1 MSVAER
7 FETEGLRRFYTALLD
22 AVGQAVIATD
32 PSGRIIHWNQA
43 AERMKG
49 WTAEE
54 AIGRP
59 LIDFL
64 PPDSLP
70 ERTAA
75 LLTAIATGVG
85 WSEDTIVR
93 HRNGGEV
100 AAQVTATPIIDAQ
113 GDLIAMIG
121 VGTDLTDRRA
131 AEERV
136 RHLGELVEST
146 GDSLLGKSRTGEIVS
161 WNRAAEDLYG
171 YTAEEAIGQNVS
183 LLQPDDRPEELQIIL
198 EQVAAGNT
206 VLNLETEHVRSDGTH
221 VDVSLTVA
229 PTFDAGGVVDGASAM
244 AHDLTDVHKMK
255 TASEYNAGHDAL
267 TGLPNRELLCEL
279 LEQTLATVGHTDA
292 PVAVLFLD
300 LDQFKTVNDAV
311 GHAVG
316 DKILVEVARRL
327 TAVTRGDDLVARFSG
342 DTFVIVSSSAEE
354 STAGRV
360 AARLLDSLV
369 DPIDVSGT
377 PVYISASIGIA
388 VSPPMDAELLLTHA
402 EAAMYD
408 AKARGR
414 ARTRFFDTEMA
425 MARDPQERLQLSND
439 LRQALQENALEVWYQ
454 PIVDLATGAM
464 LGVEALS
471 RWNHPRRGMVPPTS
485 FVAVAEVTG
494 LIGALD
500 AWVMHRAC
508 ADLRVMIERGVL
520 DADGYVG
527 VNVSAH
533 NVENV
538 TLQGTVRSAVQAAG
552 IPYARLT
559 LELTETGAMTDLESA
574 GNVLDELGALGVGI
588 ALDDFGTG
596 YSSLSYL
603 RRLPVNMVK
612 IDRSFVQHIT
622 ENPDDLAIAVSI
634 IDLARS
640 ARLTTVAEGIES
652 AEQLTLLRKLGC
664 RAGQGYLWSPALP
677 LDDLV
682 ALVNGL
688 PKRHFRTSDGAKESS
703 RSRSRASEATT
714 DHGLKRLIEMHQ
726 GGASLDTIAAAL
738 NQEGF
743 KTPSVLRWHR
753 TSVAQVIASTLS
765 PQHRRS
771 KSRREDN

>member
-1 MSVAER
+1 MGVAER
-7 FETEGLRRFYTALLD
+7 FATEEPRRFYSALLD

-32 PSGRIIHWNQA
+32 PAGRVIYWNRA

-64 PPDSLP
+64 PSDNPP
-70 ERTAA
+70 EKTAA
-75 LLTAIATGVG
+75 LLTAIAAGVG
-85 WSEDTIVR
+85 WTEDTVVW

-100 AAQVTATPIIDAQ
+100 AALVTATPIIDAQ
-113 GDLIAMIG
+113 GDLIAMIA

-131 AEERV
+131 GEETV
-136 RHLGELVEST
+136 RHLGALVEST
-146 GDSLLGKSRTGEIVS
+146 GDSVLGELRTGEIVS
-161 WNRAAEDLYG
+161 WNAAAEDLYG

-183 LLQPDDRPEELQIIL
+183 LLQPDDRHEELEAIF
-198 EQVAAGNT
+198 ERFHAGHA
-206 VLNLETEHVRSDGTH
+206 VLNLETEHVRADGTL

-229 PTFDAGGVVDGASAM
+229 PTFDADGAVDGASAM
-244 AHDLTDVHKMK
+244 AHDLTDVRTME
-255 TASEYNAGHDAL
+255 TASVHNAQHDAL
-267 TGLPNRELLCEL
+267 TELPNRELLCERL
-279 LEQTLATVGHTDA
+279 KQTLVTVGRSDA

-300 LDQFKTVNDAV
+300 LDMFKTVNDAV

-316 DKILVEVARRL
+316 DRILIEVAGRL
-327 TAVTRGDDLVARFSG
+327 KAVTRGDDIVSRFSG
-342 DTFVIVSSSAEE
+342 DTFVVVSSGADE
-354 STAGRV
+354 STAARV
-360 AARLLDSLV
+360 AARLLHSLV
-369 DPIDVSGT
+369 DPINVSGT
-377 PVYISASIGIA
+377 LVYISASIGIA

-414 ARTRFFDTEMA
+414 ARTRFFDPEMA
-425 MARDPQERLQLSND
+425 MARDPHERLQLSND
-439 LRQALQENALEVWYQ
+439 LRQALYEDALEVWYQ
-454 PIVDLATGAM
+454 PIVDLASGVM
-464 LGVEALS
+464 LGVEALC
-471 RWNHPRRGMVPPTS
+471 RWDHPSRGMVSPIS
-485 FVAVAEVTG
+485 FVTVAEDTG

-500 AWVMHRAC
+500 SWVMHRAC
-508 ADLRVMIERGVL
+508 RDLRVMIKRGLL

-533 NVENV
+533 NIEDV
-538 TLQGTVRSAVQAAG
+538 TLQGTVRSAVKSAG
-552 IPYARLT
+552 IPYPRLT
-559 LELTETGAMTDLESA
+559 LELTETGAMADMESA
-574 GNVLDELGALGVGI
+574 GHVLDELGALGVGI

-603 RRLPVNMVK
+603 HRFPVNMVK
-612 IDRSFVQHIT
+612 IDRSFVQNIT
-622 ENPDDLAIAVSI
+622 ENPDALAIAVSI
-634 IDLARS
+634 IDLGRS
-640 ARLTTVAEGIES
+640 AQLTTVAEGIES
-652 AEQLTLLRKLGC
+652 PEQLTLLRKLGC

-682 ALVNGL
+682 ALVNEQ
-688 PKRHFRTSDGAKESS
+688 PKRHFRTSGGAKESS
-703 RSRSRASEATT
+703 PSRPRATDATI
-714 DHGLKRLIEMHQ
+714 DHGLKRLIEMYQ

-743 KTPSVLRWHR
+743 KTPSVIRWHR
-753 TSVAQVIASTLS
+753 ASVAQVIATTLS

-771 KSRREDN
+771 KRRHEDA